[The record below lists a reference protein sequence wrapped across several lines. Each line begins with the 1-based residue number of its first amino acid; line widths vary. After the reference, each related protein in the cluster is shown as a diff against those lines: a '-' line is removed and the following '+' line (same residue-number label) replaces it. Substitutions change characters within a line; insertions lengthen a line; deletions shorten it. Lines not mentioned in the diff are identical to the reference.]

1 MKMSNKLVG
10 KQKQKVRKNR
20 NVSITKGV
28 TMTKLKTETYV
39 MNKGIPCIKNYG
51 WGWKKGELFEGLDY
65 EVTNLSL
72 EPNPNDEEMGY
83 SFELWD
89 EEGWIGNYKVPKSD
103 WENSVEKIA

>member
-1 MKMSNKLVG
+1 MKMTTNETHEEKMMRKKLE
-10 KQKQKVRKNR
+10 RKNG
-20 NVSITKGV
+20 NGSMKK
-28 TMTKLKTETYV
+28 MKTETYV

>member
-1 MKMSNKLVG
+1 MKMNKNETHKEKIMRKKLE
-10 KQKQKVRKNR
+10 RKNR
-20 NVSITKGV
+20 NVTITK
-28 TMTKLKTETYV
+28 MKTETYV
-39 MNKGIPCIKNYG
+39 MNKGIPCIKNHGYG
-51 WGWKKGELFEGLDY
+51 WTNHELFEGLDY
-65 EVTNLSL
+65 VVTNLSL